1 MGTSDTDFVVRIS
14 DSLEEDE
21 ELLRS
26 MRELKLLPRYVRP
39 AVRARF
45 VHQLSESPPLS
56 ELAEVVERARARC
69 AERIKDQS
77 EEPSAS
83 ISYSLEWDLTIEV
96 DAEPVGQVQCNLDI
110 EFDALQL
117 WRSLRTTDGAGGSEA
132 VPAELSLSVCVG
144 ASAISSETPS
154 LQYGPWSYPS

>member
-1 MGTSDTDFVVRIS
+1 MGTDTDFVVRIS

-56 ELAEVVERARARC
+56 ELAQVVEQARARC

-77 EEPSAS
+77 QPPGAS
-83 ISYSLEWDLTIEV
+83 VVYSLDWDLTIEV
-96 DAEPVGQVQCNLDI
+96 DAERVGQVQCNLDI

-117 WRSLRTTDGAGGSEA
+117 WRSLQATDEASGSEG
-132 VPAELSLSVCVG
+132 VPAQLSLSVSVG
-144 ASAISSETPS
+144 ASAISSETPT

>member
-56 ELAEVVERARARC
+56 ELAEVVEQARAQMCR
-69 AERIKDQS
+69 AGSKISRS
-77 EEPSAS
+77 RPARRS
-83 ISYSLEWDLTIEV
+83 SYSLEWDLTIEV
-96 DAEPVGQVQCNLDI
+96 DAERVGQVQCNLDI

-117 WRSLRTTDGAGGSEA
+117 WRSLRTTDEASGSEGGAGRTESER
-132 VPAELSLSVCVG
+132 VG
-144 ASAISSETPS
+144 GGFRHLE
-154 LQYGPWSYPS
+154 